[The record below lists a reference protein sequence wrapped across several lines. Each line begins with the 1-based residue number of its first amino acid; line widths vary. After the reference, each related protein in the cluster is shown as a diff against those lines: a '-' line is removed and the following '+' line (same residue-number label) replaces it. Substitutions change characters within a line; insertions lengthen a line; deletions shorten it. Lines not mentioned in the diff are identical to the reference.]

1 LGQRFVSIGDY
12 VTTSTRLCPLHTV
25 NPQRAV
31 LNVPERFARDL
42 RPGQEVTFRVAAI
55 PGRDFTGEV
64 DFVAP
69 LIELPGRT
77 ITIKARVPNAQ
88 RLLQPG
94 MFIEARLVTAVRAKA
109 VVVPEEAVVP
119 VQGANF
125 VWVVIDGKAQRRQ
138 VGLGVRMPGFVEVTS
153 GVDAGEQVIVGG
165 LESLAPGMPVG
176 ARVVERPRQTAPA
189 NR

>member
-1 LGQRFVSIGDY
+1 M
-12 VTTSTRLCPLHTV
+12 
-25 NPQRAV
+25 
-31 LNVPERFARDL
+31 
-42 RPGQEVTFRVAAI
+42 
-55 PGRDFTGEV
+55 
-64 DFVAP
+64 
-69 LIELPGRT
+69 
-77 ITIKARVPNAQ
+77 IKARVPNAQ